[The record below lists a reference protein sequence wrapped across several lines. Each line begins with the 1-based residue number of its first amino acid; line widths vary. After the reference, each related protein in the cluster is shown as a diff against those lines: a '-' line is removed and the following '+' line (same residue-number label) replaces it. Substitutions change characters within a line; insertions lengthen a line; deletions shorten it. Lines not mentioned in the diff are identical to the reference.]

1 MAARDPL
8 WLMDGATALVD
19 AEEARLGNS
28 AVWETGAS
36 AVKVTSGV
44 VPAVATPLR
53 VHQTVTASANL
64 LVEAGQAVIQGTTSA
79 TQGGYTATLDAQLTV
94 TYLGTYPADAQ
105 PRKDIIIARIND
117 KAYAGSTA
125 SFTIEVVKGTAS
137 GSPVDPALP
146 ASCIPLARINLAASA
161 TTVADAVIDDL
172 RSYVSAV
179 GGLTVCTSATRPANV
194 YDGFAVYETDKDRV
208 SIYNGSSW
216 QTVSQGARDTYTP
229 VLTAST
235 TNPTLGSGAIQTGAW
250 SASGCEIKGRAGFYF
265 GSSGAA
271 AGSGVYRISL
281 PTPAKTFGVNVV
293 IGAGW
298 VYDNSANQFFT
309 ITASLFDAN
318 TAQLNYS
325 GVAGSGSVGAA
336 IPMAFA
342 NLDQIH
348 FEFGYEKA

>member
-28 AVWETGAS
+28 AAWETGAS

-44 VPAVATPLR
+44 VPAVATPLH

-146 ASCIPLARINLAASA
+146 ASCIALARINLPASA

-172 RSYVSAV
+172 RSYTSAV
-179 GGLTVCTSATRPANV
+179 GGLTVCTSTARPANV

-208 SIYNGSSW
+208 MIYNGSGWAEPKATIPSV
-216 QTVSQGARDTYTP
+216 TAVLASGNVTTSGTTPLALVTSPTIVADGATP
-229 VLTAST
+229 VVIRISGWYHIGSVAGDRFEYTIVDGVT
-235 TNPTLGSGAIQTGAW
+235 TLATFRYTVTTGSIRDDPIP
-250 SASGCEIKGRAGFYF
+250 SGQVVPVP
-265 GSSGAA
+265 A
-271 AGSGVYRISL
+271 AGSHAYTVYVTRV
-281 PTPAKTFGVNVV
+281 FGTGTLTV
-293 IGAGW
+293 
-298 VYDNSANQFFT
+298 
-309 ITASLFDAN
+309 AN
-318 TAQLNYS
+318 TPLAPFTLTVEQ
-325 GVAGSGSVGAA
+325 
-336 IPMAFA
+336 FR
-342 NLDQIH
+342 
-348 FEFGYEKA
+348 